1 MKYALKESEQFRAGI
16 FKFLAT
22 PFFIPFGLV
31 FMEFWDSNFK
41 LSWIMF
47 IKFGIS
53 IVAIVVGLVVY
64 CFSYSIM
71 KKVDREEVEYHG

>member
-1 MKYALKESEQFRAGI
+1 MKYTWKESEKFRAGI

-41 LSWIMF
+41 LSWMIF

-53 IVAIVVGLVVY
+53 TGSMVFGLVVY
-64 CFSYSIM
+64 CFSYSIIRNI
-71 KKVDREEVEYHG
+71 DREEI